1 MTSAI
6 AALPG
11 SDTRCFCA
19 FEQSA
24 SWHRIAATVSWYQRK
39 RPPAAASA
47 SDSAT
52 STTAT
57 ITRRT
62 NPAAVRLG
70 GGSASYR
77 VTALTAAGGKTAW
90 PLPFGS
96 APRLTPL
103 FSVVLIQKKRRPQ
116 APAAV

>member
-24 SWHRIAATVSWYQRK
+24 SWQRIAATVSWYQRK

-77 VTALTAAGGKTAW
+77 GAELTPGGGKNPEAL
-90 PLPFGS
+90 PLGAA
-96 APRLTPL
+96 AP
-103 FSVVLIQKKRRPQ
+103 
-116 APAAV
+116 